1 MSWEYIAEHF
11 SGQWPEDS
19 KWIEFQVKIAISY
32 LKLICGDPPLGCKL
46 DLTMR
51 EHELGDYPIIG
62 LWWGDPPY
70 NDYLPP
76 MDYVVKCQN
85 VCSVF
90 CDSVNWADINPV
102 IVKERYCNEN
112 EKSEED

>member
-32 LKLICGDPPLGCKL
+32 LKLIC
-46 DLTMR
+46 
-51 EHELGDYPIIG
+51 
-62 LWWGDPPY
+62 GDPPY